1 MPQKISRRIN
11 LCDERGGFRV
21 MGEGGIALKIGG
33 GVTEDERKEIHAA
46 VEEAIKKLG
55 YDTDWIPIL

>member
-1 MPQKISRRIN
+1 
-11 LCDERGGFRV
+11 